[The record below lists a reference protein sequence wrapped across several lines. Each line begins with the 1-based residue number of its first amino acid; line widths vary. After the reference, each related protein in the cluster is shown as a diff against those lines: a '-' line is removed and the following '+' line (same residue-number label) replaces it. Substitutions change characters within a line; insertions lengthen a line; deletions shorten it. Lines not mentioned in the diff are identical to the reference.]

1 MPGALRRPPA
11 GHGPARRVAART
23 GPGGLRPDALL
34 PALDRCW
41 DLLRQRR
48 AKAEWATGA
57 DRRAESDLRQQCEV
71 RSGRDRARRRK
82 GLATA
87 PSA

>member
-1 MPGALRRPPA
+1 M
-11 GHGPARRVAART
+11 
-23 GPGGLRPDALL
+23 